1 MRRFILMV
9 AAVVLCVSTAIAQV
23 SVERPYAVGAD
34 ISWLQAQEDHGVVF
48 SDGGVQGD
56 SIEILRDNGFNY
68 IRLRIFVNPRSEL
81 GYSQR
86 DGYCDLEHTLQMARR
101 VKDAGIYLLLDFHYS
116 DNWAD
121 PQKQIMP
128 QAWQTYSYDEV
139 CAAVYDHTKEVL
151 QALAAQGTSPDMVQ
165 VGNEVSNGMLWPY
178 GSVRHSF
185 EGLCGLLK
193 EGVRATREFAPGAEL
208 MMHVA
213 LGGQAEESERFF
225 DAMAQYGVEYDIIG
239 QSYYPEWHGT
249 LEELEANANAL
260 VVKYRKPLIVV
271 EYRDHYVDIERIV
284 RSLPDGMGHGTF
296 IWEATSP
303 QWGGLFDENGAA
315 TEAMDRYNNIVK

>member
-1 MRRFILMV
+1 MKRTIILSMLIALIATV
-9 AAVVLCVSTAIAQV
+9 ATAQV
-23 SVERPYAVGAD
+23 TIEKPYATGAD
-34 ISWLQAQEDHGVVF
+34 ISWLQSQEAHGTVF
-48 SDGGVQGD
+48 SDGGVEGD
-56 SIEILRDNGFNY
+56 ALTILRDNGFNY
-68 IRLRIFVNPRSEL
+68 IRLRLFVNPKSEL

-86 DGYCDLEHTLQMARR
+86 DGYCDLEHTLQMAKRI
-101 VKDAGIYLLLDFHYS
+101 KEAGMYFLLDFHYS

-128 QAWQTYSYDEV
+128 QAWQTFSYDEV
-139 CAAVYDHTKEVL
+139 CTAVYEHTRDTL
-151 QALAAQGTSPDMVQ
+151 LALAEQGTMPDMVQ

-193 EGVRATREFAPGAEL
+193 EGVRAVREFAPDAEL
-208 MMHVA
+208 MLHVA

-225 DAMAQYGVEYDIIG
+225 DAMAEYGVEYDLIG

-249 LEELEANANAL
+249 LQELEANANAL
-260 VVKYRKPLIVV
+260 VAKYRKPLIVV
-271 EYRDHYVDIERIV
+271 EYRDHYLDIERIV
-284 RSLPDGMGHGTF
+284 SSLPDGLGRGTF

-303 QWGGLFDENGAA
+303 HWGKLFDEHGAA
-315 TEAMDRYNNIVK
+315 TPALNDYNK

>member
-1 MRRFILMV
+1 MRRVLSLLV
-9 AAVVLCVSTAIAQV
+9 AIFAISVAEAQV

-34 ISWLQAQEDHGVVF
+34 ISWLQSQEARGTVF
-48 SDGGVQGD
+48 SDGGVEGD
-56 SIEILRDNGFNY
+56 ALDILRDNGFNY
-68 IRLRIFVNPRSEL
+68 IRLRLFVNPRSEL

-101 VKDAGIYLLLDFHYS
+101 IKDAGMYFLLDFHYS

-128 QAWQTYSYDEV
+128 QAWQTYSYEEV
-139 CAAVYDHTKEVL
+139 CEAVYNHTREVL
-151 QALAAQGTSPDMVQ
+151 QALEAQGTMPDMVQ

-185 EGLCGLLK
+185 EGLCGLLR
-193 EGVRATREFAPGAEL
+193 EGVRAVREYAPSAEV
-208 MMHVA
+208 MIHVA
-213 LGGQAEESERFF
+213 LGGQAEESQRFF
-225 DAMAQYGVEYDIIG
+225 DAMADYGVEYDIIG

-249 LEELEANANAL
+249 LEELEANTRAL
-260 VVKYRKPLIVV
+260 VERYAKPLIVV
-271 EYRDHYVDIERIV
+271 EYRDHYLDIERIV
-284 RSLPDGMGHGTF
+284 SSLPDGLGRGTF

-303 QWGGLFDENGAA
+303 QWGGLFDENGVSTDAL
-315 TEAMDRYNNIVK
+315 DNYNR

>member
-1 MRRFILMV
+1 MKKLLCLLV
-9 AAVVLCVSTAIAQV
+9 AFALFSVAKAQV

-34 ISWLQAQEDHGVVF
+34 ISWLQSQEAHGTVF
-48 SDGGVQGD
+48 SDGGVEGD
-56 SIEILRDNGFNY
+56 ALAILRDNGFNY

-86 DGYCDLEHTLQMARR
+86 DGYCDLEHTLEMARR
-101 VKDAGIYLLLDFHYS
+101 IKEAGMYFLLDFHYS

-128 QAWQTYSYDEV
+128 QAWQTYSYEEV
-139 CAAVYDHTKEVL
+139 CEAVYEHTREVL
-151 QALAAQGTSPDMVQ
+151 QALEAQNTTPDMVQ

-185 EGLCGLLK
+185 EGLCGLLR
-193 EGVRATREFAPGAEL
+193 EGVRAVREYAPEAEV
-208 MMHVA
+208 MIHVA
-213 LGGQAEESERFF
+213 LGGQAEESQRFF
-225 DAMAQYGVEYDIIG
+225 DAMADYGVEYDIIG
-239 QSYYPEWHGT
+239 QSYYPEWHST
-249 LEELEANANAL
+249 LEELEANARAL
-260 VVKYRKPLIVV
+260 VERYAKPLIVV
-271 EYRDHYVDIERIV
+271 EYRDYYVDIERIV
-284 RSLPDGMGHGTF
+284 SSLPNGYGRGTF

-315 TEAMDRYNNIVK
+315 TEALDSYNR

>member
-1 MRRFILMV
+1 MKRVFCLMV
-9 AAVVLCVSTAIAQV
+9 ALAVAVIAEAQV
-23 SVERPYAVGAD
+23 SIEKPYAVGAD
-34 ISWLQAQEDHGVVF
+34 ISWLQSQEARGTVF
-48 SDGGVQGD
+48 SDGGVAGD
-56 SIEILRDNGFNY
+56 AIEILRDNGFNY

-86 DGYCDLEHTLQMARR
+86 DGYCDLEHTLAMAKRI
-101 VKDAGIYLLLDFHYS
+101 KAAGMYFLLDFHYS

-128 QAWQTYSYDEV
+128 QAWQTYSYEEV
-139 CAAVYDHTKEVL
+139 CSAVYDHTREVL
-151 QALAAQGTSPDMVQ
+151 TALEAQGTAPDMVQ

-185 EGLCGLLK
+185 EGLCGLLR
-193 EGVRATREFAPGAEL
+193 EGVRATREYAPSAEIML
-208 MMHVA
+208 HVA

-225 DAMAQYGVEYDIIG
+225 DAMAEYGVEYDLIG

-260 VVKYRKPLIVV
+260 VRKYKKPLIVV
-271 EYRDHYVDIERIV
+271 EYRDHYTDIERIV
-284 RSLPDGMGHGTF
+284 SSLPDGLGRGTF

-303 QWGGLFDENGAA
+303 QWGKLFDEEGQA
-315 TEAMDRYNNIVK
+315 TPALDDYNR

>member
-1 MRRFILMV
+1 MRR
-9 AAVVLCVSTAIAQV
+9 VLCLLVAIFAISVAEAQV

-34 ISWLQAQEDHGVVF
+34 ISWLQSQEARGTVF
-48 SDGGVQGD
+48 SDGGVEGD
-56 SIEILRDNGFNY
+56 ALDILRDNGFNY
-68 IRLRIFVNPRSEL
+68 IRLRLFVNPRSEL

-101 VKDAGIYLLLDFHYS
+101 IKDAGMYFLLDFHYS

-128 QAWQTYSYDEV
+128 QAWQTYSYEEV
-139 CAAVYDHTKEVL
+139 CEAVYNHTREVL
-151 QALAAQGTSPDMVQ
+151 QALEAEGTMPDMVQ

-185 EGLCGLLK
+185 EGLCGLLR
-193 EGVRATREFAPGAEL
+193 EGVRAVREYAPSAEV
-208 MMHVA
+208 MIHVA
-213 LGGQAEESERFF
+213 LGGQAEESQRFF
-225 DAMAQYGVEYDIIG
+225 DAMADYGVEYDIIG

-249 LEELEANANAL
+249 LEELEANTRAL
-260 VVKYRKPLIVV
+260 VERYAKPLIVV
-271 EYRDHYVDIERIV
+271 EYRDHYLDIERIV
-284 RSLPDGMGHGTF
+284 SSLPDGLGRGTF

-303 QWGGLFDENGAA
+303 QWGGLFDENGASTDA
-315 TEAMDRYNNIVK
+315 IDNYNR